1 LTTRSGTHGQNT
13 LNGDN
18 PPKGGSSMKKMLLVS
33 LDTEAVSASKRTLS
47 KKTMRKIEALQKKVS
62 LGIVRIEA

>member
-1 LTTRSGTHGQNT
+1 
-13 LNGDN
+13 
-18 PPKGGSSMKKMLLVS
+18 MLLVS